1 MLLLSVNKSCVS
13 TNHSV
18 VCKNYSVVS
27 INHTVVYRIIHGK
40 NTFLW
45 VMIQENYSFFI
56 CCYTKFFSYIMWLV
70 FSERVKIFLLSLR
83 ISEV

>member
-45 VMIQENYSFFI
+45 VTIQENYSFFI
-56 CCYTKFFSYIMWLV
+56 CCYTKFFLTSCGW
-70 FSERVKIFLLSLR
+70 FSVNGLR
-83 ISEV
+83 FFYYLCD